1 MPSILKDHGKVKNP
15 YPNVDSHSGIML
27 KYYGL
32 KEYEYYTVLFGLG
45 RTFGVLSQLF
55 WDRALN
61 VPLERPKSLSLQK
74 INDTVTKQLY
84 EKSLSQHAVA

>member
-1 MPSILKDHGKVKNP
+1 MF
-15 YPNVDSHSGIML
+15 

-74 INDTVTKQLY
+74 INDTVTKQLF
-84 EKSLSQHAVA
+84 EKSLKNIM